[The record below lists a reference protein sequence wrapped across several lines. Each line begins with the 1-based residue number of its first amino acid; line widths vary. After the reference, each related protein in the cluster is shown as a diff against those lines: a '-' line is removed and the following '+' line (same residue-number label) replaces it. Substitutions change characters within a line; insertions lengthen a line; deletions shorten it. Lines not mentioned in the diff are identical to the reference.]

1 MMPSFLRKYI
11 ALCHSKKGT
20 GCQTVETSHTGR
32 YRVPNSREISH
43 RTLQVTRAKY
53 QYSVFMFSWRG
64 SRGSISF
71 SRSDFS
77 SLFDARCD
85 DCNQAH
91 IGEAGVNPVESPNV
105 ETNFVDC
112 VLDKLVM
119 KSRYKSSLPK
129 SSILIVHCTS
139 WWTKSVKWCKVPM
152 PEEGREAIVV
162 QLNNNSDL

>member
-1 MMPSFLRKYI
+1 MPLQE
-11 ALCHSKKGT
+11 G
-20 GCQTVETSHTGR
+20 
-32 YRVPNSREISH
+32 YRVPNSRDISH

-53 QYSVFMFSWRG
+53 QYSVFMFSCRG
-64 SRGSISF
+64 SRESISF

-85 DCNQAH
+85 DCSHAQ

-105 ETNFVDC
+105 TTNFVDC

-129 SSILIVHCTS
+129 SSILMVQCRRKGEKKLWCNWTTTPICKECTFS
-139 WWTKSVKWCKVPM
+139 AGFNKTENRIRIDYFMYLVC
-152 PEEGREAIVV
+152 
-162 QLNNNSDL
+162 N

>member
-1 MMPSFLRKYI
+1 
-11 ALCHSKKGT
+11 
-20 GCQTVETSHTGR
+20 
-32 YRVPNSREISH
+32 
-43 RTLQVTRAKY
+43 
-53 QYSVFMFSWRG
+53 MFSCRG

-139 WWTKSVKWCKVPM
+139 
-152 PEEGREAIVV
+152 
-162 QLNNNSDL
+162 

>member
-1 MMPSFLRKYI
+1 MPLQE
-11 ALCHSKKGT
+11 G
-20 GCQTVETSHTGR
+20 
-32 YRVPNSREISH
+32 YRVLNSRDISH

-53 QYSVFMFSWRG
+53 QYSVFMFSCRG

-77 SLFDARCD
+77 SLF

-139 WWTKSVKWCKVPM
+139 
-152 PEEGREAIVV
+152 
-162 QLNNNSDL
+162 